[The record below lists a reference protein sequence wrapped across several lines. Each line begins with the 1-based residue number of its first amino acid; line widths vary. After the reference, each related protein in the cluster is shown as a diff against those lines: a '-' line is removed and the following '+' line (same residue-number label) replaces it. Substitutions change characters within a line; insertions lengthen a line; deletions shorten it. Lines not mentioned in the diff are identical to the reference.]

1 VAFRVANQFG
11 RGLVSCHVAAM
22 MEARMLNIDGSQG
35 EGGGQIVRS
44 SLALALVT
52 GNPITLTH
60 IRARR
65 KKPGLMRQHLTAVQ
79 AARRIAGA
87 EVQGAQI
94 GSSRLVFVPGKVQTG
109 AYEFDIG
116 SAGST
121 TLVLQT
127 VLPALMLGD
136 AVSTITL
143 TGGTH
148 NPLAPP
154 YDFVAQAFLPL
165 LARMGPQVEMVL
177 ERHGFYPAG
186 GGRLAVTI
194 RPCPTLASLTLLERG
209 EIRRRRVRALVANLP
224 RHIAERECQTIAAR
238 SGWDA
243 SSWTVEELRG
253 TLGPG
258 NAAMI
263 ELAYDSVTE
272 VFTAFGE
279 KGVRAEQI
287 GARVW
292 EAAARYLEAGVPV
305 GEHLADQLLLPLG
318 IGAHQG
324 TGGGEFRTLEPSP
337 HSTTH
342 IAVLRQFLD
351 VDVAT
356 EQHGP
361 DDWIV
366 RVGRERG

>member
-1 VAFRVANQFG
+1 
-11 RGLVSCHVAAM
+11 
-22 MEARMLNIDGSQG
+22 MLTIDGSQG

-44 SLALALVT
+44 SLALSLVT
-52 GNPITLTH
+52 GKPITLTH

-65 KKPGLMRQHLTAVQ
+65 RKPGLMRQHLTAVQ
-79 AARRIAGA
+79 AARRIAAA

-94 GSSRLVFVPGKVQTG
+94 GSSRLVFVPGPVQPG

-136 AVSTITL
+136 TVSTLTL

-165 LARMGPQVEMVL
+165 LARLGPHVETVL

-194 RPCPTLASLTLLERG
+194 RPCRHLEPLALLDRG
-209 EIRRRRVRALVANLP
+209 AIRSRRVRALVANLP
-224 RHIAERECQTIAAR
+224 RHIAERECRTIAER

-243 SSWTVEELRG
+243 ASLAVEEVRG
-253 TLGPG
+253 AHGPG
-258 NAAMI
+258 NVVLI
-263 ELAYDSVTE
+263 ELATDAVTE
-272 VFTAFGE
+272 VFTGFGE
-279 KGVRAEQI
+279 KGVRAEQVA
-287 GARVW
+287 ARVW
-292 EAAARYLEAGVPV
+292 EAAARYLQAGVPV

-324 TGGGEFRTLEPSP
+324 TGGGEFRTLGLSP
-337 HSTTH
+337 HSLTH

-351 VDVAT
+351 VDVRVQQA
-356 EQHGP
+356 GA
-361 DDWIV
+361 DNVIV
-366 RVGRERG
+366 RIGRGG